1 MSSLIS
7 TSVRPLNRLS
17 LVDRD
22 LSQIDWER
30 IACSIFACGSE
41 ARSLAVFG
49 QVSGSIDRMSIVLG
63 FDGPIGMSVPEEHK
77 RRFLDRV
84 SPEQFFIPSGDISVL
99 IERIVGIIGRAPKGA
114 DTILLDI
121 SSMPRAWYLGII
133 MWFRFSDY
141 ADTYKMLL
149 AYAGGSYAAAYPER
163 QIMDLRRVVGTGGYY
178 DASQPVTAI
187 LSLGFDGGAAHAAT
201 ERIEPDH
208 TIAIISETPGFEES
222 RERALRTNGDF
233 LEHADRIIYLP
244 HLSFAQ
250 PYRAVCEMIAPL
262 SDRNIVCVPLGPKT
276 HIVALALAG
285 LMFPRAI
292 SLHVVSR
299 YNRPFL
305 VNPNGRFCF
314 AELSVIF
321 EMSVQEH

>member
-17 LVDRD
+17 LVDCD
-22 LSQIDWER
+22 LPQIEWER

-41 ARSLAVFG
+41 ARSLAVFA
-49 QVSGSIDRMSIVLG
+49 QVPGSIDRLSIVLG
-63 FDGPIGMSVPEEHK
+63 FDGPIGMSVPEEHS

-84 SPEQFFIPSGDISVL
+84 SAEQFFMPSSDISAL
-99 IERIVGIIGRAPKGA
+99 IERIVEVVGKAPKAA
-114 DTILLDI
+114 DTIFLDI

-133 MWFRFSDY
+133 MWFRFSHY
-141 ADTYKMLL
+141 ADTHKILL
-149 AYAGGSYAAAYPER
+149 AYAGGTYAAAYPER

-201 ERIEPDH
+201 ERIEPDQ

-222 RERALRTNGDF
+222 RERALQTNSDF
-233 LEHADRIIYLP
+233 LDHADKIIYLP

-250 PYRAVCEMIAPL
+250 PYRAICEMIAPL

-285 LMFPRAI
+285 LMFPRAM
-292 SLHVVSR
+292 SLHVVSK
-299 YNRPFL
+299 YSSPFL
-305 VNPNGRFCF
+305 VNPNGKFCF
-314 AELSVIF
+314 AELKVIF
-321 EMSVQEH
+321 QSEDVT